1 MTMMMKPMKTNL
13 KEEKTFIITL
23 EVVAKNREEVHDRF
37 HKHIK
42 DPQTKGYNIETVTRS
57 NPR

>member
-1 MTMMMKPMKTNL
+1 MMKPMKTNL
-13 KEEKTFIITL
+13 KEEKTFIISI

-42 DPQTKGYNIETVTRS
+42 DPQTKDYNIVTIIRR